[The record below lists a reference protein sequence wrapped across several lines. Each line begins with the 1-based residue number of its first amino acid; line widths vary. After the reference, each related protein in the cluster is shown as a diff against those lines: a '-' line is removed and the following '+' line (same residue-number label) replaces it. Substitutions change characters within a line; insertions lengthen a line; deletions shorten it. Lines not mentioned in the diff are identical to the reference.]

1 MIKHIDP
8 QEALRLINEDTL
20 LIAVREPDE
29 HPRERIPN
37 AGLIPLSRLSTPLDR
52 HDARRMIFHCRTGGA
67 EPPPLRSGSR
77 LLPAATRTFCA
88 EDWMP
93 GKQRGCPF

>member
-37 AGLIPLSRLSTPLDR
+37 AGLIPLSV
-52 HDARRMIFHCRTGGA
+52 F
-67 EPPPLRSGSR
+67 PLRWIGTM
-77 LLPAATRTFCA
+77 L
-88 EDWMP
+88 
-93 GKQRGCPF
+93 GG